1 MSSDTT
7 GATGLAGRYATALY
21 QLAVT
26 GEALDAVADDL
37 RGLAAMNQESD
48 DFRRFIRSPV
58 ISRAEQGAAMAAL
71 MERAGATDLTQ
82 KFVGLLA
89 ANRRLFVLP
98 EIIRAYLA
106 LLARRRGK
114 MSVEITSA
122 APLSEI
128 QKSNLE
134 EALRESVG
142 GIITLS
148 AKVNKALLGGLVIR
162 LGSRL
167 IDSSLQ
173 TKLEH
178 LRLAMRGTG

>member
-7 GATGLAGRYATALY
+7 GASGLARRYATALY
-21 QLAVT
+21 ELAAT
-26 GEALDAVADDL
+26 GDALDAVADDL
-37 RGLAAMNQESD
+37 RGLAAMNKESD

-58 ISRAEQGAAMAAL
+58 ISRAQQGTAMAAI
-71 MERAGATDLTQ
+71 MEHAGATDLAQ

-98 EIIRAYLA
+98 EIIKAYLA
-106 LLARRRGK
+106 LLARQRGE
-114 MSVEITSA
+114 MTAEITSA
-122 APLSEI
+122 TPLSES
-128 QKSNLE
+128 QRSNLE
-134 EALRESVG
+134 KALKKSTG
-142 GIITLS
+142 GNITLS
-148 AKVNKALLGGLVIR
+148 AKVDEALLGGLVVR

>member
-1 MSSDTT
+1 MP
-7 GATGLAGRYATALY
+7 
-21 QLAVT
+21 
-26 GEALDAVADDL
+26 GEALDAGADGL
-37 RGLAAMNQESD
+37 RGLAAMHEESD

-58 ISRAEQGAAMAAL
+58 ISRTEQGAAMAAL
-71 MERAGATDLTQ
+71 MERAGATDLAK
-82 KFVGLLA
+82 KFVGLVA

-98 EIIRAYLA
+98 EIIKAYLG
-106 LLARRRGK
+106 LLARRRGE
-114 MSVEITSA
+114 MTAEIISA
-122 APLSEI
+122 TPLSES
-128 QKSNLE
+128 QRSNLE
-134 EALRESVG
+134 EALKESVG

-148 AKVNKALLGGLVIR
+148 VKVNEALLGGLVVR